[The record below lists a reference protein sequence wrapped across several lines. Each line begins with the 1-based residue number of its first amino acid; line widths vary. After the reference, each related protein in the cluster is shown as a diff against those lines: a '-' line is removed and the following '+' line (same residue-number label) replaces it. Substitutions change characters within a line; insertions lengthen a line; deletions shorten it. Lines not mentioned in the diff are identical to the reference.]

1 MCLASIF
8 IQKSRKSR
16 ILNHWTLVRE
26 LRNPVQ
32 FLSLTVTCCATFS
45 KLDNLEE
52 SKFVICKANRDLLV
66 KNGTCEWMNA
76 VCFRKGALILSDNKT
91 TWVSVLLLCG
101 PVPAPKLRDP
111 RALRFQRAI
120 STYRCLFKSLVELQY
135 FNDIVGFW
143 QGVLELIDL

>member
-1 MCLASIF
+1 
-8 IQKSRKSR
+8 
-16 ILNHWTLVRE
+16 
-26 LRNPVQ
+26 
-32 FLSLTVTCCATFS
+32 
-45 KLDNLEE
+45 
-52 SKFVICKANRDLLV
+52 
-66 KNGTCEWMNA
+66 MNECR
-76 VCFRKGALILSDNKT
+76 VCFGKGALILSDNKT
-91 TWVSVLLLCG
+91 IWVSVLLLCG